1 MVRLRNIVIQINIG
15 KQLKDLEVIIFI
27 INEMAALVNA
37 LDISTPKQ
45 YGQKG
50 AIEYGWSND
59 IREKVLQFSGQI
71 VRSNPERIEEMAD
84 KLRELL
90 RRLSLKDSQA
100 ILLEAE
106 RKELLVVLYKLIG
119 LTRDMVDGKGE
130 YALAYMQVFVW
141 YEFYPTLAN
150 FALEKFVLLDKEHPY
165 GSWKDMKYFCN
176 YVIDK
181 TNNEE
186 HPLVE
191 YACDLIIRQIHLDLE
206 STNVTSKS
214 LVGKWVPR
222 EKCHKFGW
230 LFIILAGKYFS
241 HYLDTAKT
249 HDQRVKAFSKC
260 KMEFRKIC
268 SGLNKELDTVQ
279 IKQCAKVWSSI
290 DHSKTT
296 SITNS
301 RQKKAFLNVNK
312 KGEQRSQEYDRVAC
326 AENYKNRIQAAVSG
340 AGPEIKGKRVGLDDF
355 AKEAMKLCCQFSGGS
370 VQLEKDAL
378 NSQWRDNSKLTG
390 ALGEMI
396 AVVDTSGSMT
406 SAGAI
411 YPALSLGIRVAEKSK
426 LGKRVITFSANPTWH
441 NLEGIDNYVDCVKEL
456 QKASWGMTTDFLKM
470 FDMILNAIIEKKLTP
485 VDAKGFVLAVFS
497 DMQFDAAAG
506 GNMDT
511 IYEVMTKK
519 YAEAGQRLHGEPFEL
534 PHLLFWNMSAG
545 NGFPVMSTFKN
556 TTFVSG
562 YNPSQ
567 LNLFCE
573 KGLDFLSTMTPWS
586 MLVQSIDKPR
596 YKCLEQQILEFFECP
611 TL

>member
-1 MVRLRNIVIQINIG
+1 
-15 KQLKDLEVIIFI
+15 
-27 INEMAALVNA
+27 MAALVNA
-37 LDISTPKQ
+37 LDTSTPKQ

-50 AIEYGWSND
+50 AVEYGWSND
-59 IREKVLQFSGQI
+59 IREQVLQFSGQI
-71 VRSNPERIEEMAD
+71 VRSDDARIEIMAD
-84 KLRELL
+84 KLRGLL
-90 RRLSLKDSQA
+90 RRLSFKESENV
-100 ILLEAE
+100 IPHAE
-106 RKELLVVLYKLIG
+106 RKELMVVLYKIIG

-141 YEFYPTLAN
+141 YEFYPALAL
-150 FALEKFVLLDKEHPY
+150 FALDKFVLLDKEHPY

-176 YVIDK
+176 YVRMK
-181 TNNEE
+181 TNNDS
-186 HPLVE
+186 HPLID
-191 YACDLIIRQIHLDLE
+191 YACELIIRQIRIDQE
-206 STNVTSKS
+206 CDNKA

-222 EKCHKFGW
+222 EKSHKFGW
-230 LFIILAGKYFS
+230 LFIILAGKFFPKYMA
-241 HYLDTAKT
+241 TAKST
-249 HDQRVKAFSKC
+249 EQRVKAFSKS
-260 KMEFRKIC
+260 KMEFRKVC
-268 SGLNKELDTVQ
+268 SSLNKELDTVQ
-279 IKQCAKVWSSI
+279 IKQCAKDWASI

-301 RQKKAFLNVNK
+301 RQKKAFLNVTK
-312 KGEQRSQEYDRVAC
+312 AGKQRSEEDDRIAC
-326 AENYKNRIQAAVSG
+326 AENYKNRIEAAVSG

-355 AKEAMKLCCQFSGGS
+355 AKEAINLCNQAGGS
-370 VQLEKDAL
+370 TKLEKDAL

-390 ALGEMI
+390 ALGEMV

-406 SAGAI
+406 CAGAI

-456 QKASWGMTTDFLKM
+456 QKADWGMTTDFLKM
-470 FDMILNAIIEKKLTP
+470 FDMILNAIIEKKLSP
-485 VDAKGFVLAVFS
+485 AQAKGFVLAVFS
-497 DMQFDAAAG
+497 DMQFDAARG

-519 YAEAGQRLHGEPFEL
+519 YADAGQRLHGEPFEL
-534 PHLLFWNMSAG
+534 PHLLFWNMTAG

-596 YKCLEQQILEFFECP
+596 YKCMEQKIMEFFECP
-611 TL
+611 SVAF

>member
-1 MVRLRNIVIQINIG
+1 
-15 KQLKDLEVIIFI
+15 
-27 INEMAALVNA
+27 MAALVNA
-37 LDISTPKQ
+37 LDTSTPKQ

-50 AIEYGWSND
+50 AVEYGWSND
-59 IREKVLQFSGQI
+59 IREQVLQFSGQI
-71 VRSNPERIEEMAD
+71 VRSDDARIEIMAD
-84 KLRELL
+84 KLRGLL
-90 RRLSLKDSQA
+90 RRLSFKESENV
-100 ILLEAE
+100 IPHAE
-106 RKELLVVLYKLIG
+106 RKELMVVLYKIIG

-141 YEFYPTLAN
+141 YEFYPALAL
-150 FALEKFVLLDKEHPY
+150 FALDKFVLLDKEHPY

-176 YVIDK
+176 YVRMK
-181 TNNEE
+181 TNNDS
-186 HPLVE
+186 HPLID
-191 YACDLIIRQIHLDLE
+191 YACELIIRQIRIDQE
-206 STNVTSKS
+206 SDNKA

-222 EKCHKFGW
+222 EKSHKFGW
-230 LFIILAGKYFS
+230 LFIILAGKFFPKYMA
-241 HYLDTAKT
+241 TAKST
-249 HDQRVKAFSKC
+249 EQRVKAFSKS
-260 KMEFRKIC
+260 KMEFRKVC
-268 SGLNKELDTVQ
+268 SSLNKELDTVQ
-279 IKQCAKVWSSI
+279 IKQCAKDWASI

-301 RQKKAFLNVNK
+301 RQKKAFLNVTK
-312 KGEQRSQEYDRVAC
+312 AGKQRSEEDDRIAC
-326 AENYKNRIQAAVSG
+326 AENYKNRIEAAVSG

-355 AKEAMKLCCQFSGGS
+355 AKEAINLCNQAGGS
-370 VQLEKDAL
+370 TKLEKDAL

-390 ALGEMI
+390 ALGEMV

-406 SAGAI
+406 CAGAI

-456 QKASWGMTTDFLKM
+456 QKADWGMTTDFLKM
-470 FDMILNAIIEKKLTP
+470 FDMILNAIIEKKLSP
-485 VDAKGFVLAVFS
+485 AQAKGFVLAVFS
-497 DMQFDAAAG
+497 DMQFDAARG

-519 YAEAGQRLHGEPFEL
+519 YADAGQRLHGEPFEL
-534 PHLLFWNMSAG
+534 PHLLFWNMTAG

-596 YKCLEQQILEFFECP
+596 YKCMEQKIMEFFECP
-611 TL
+611 SVAF

>member
-1 MVRLRNIVIQINIG
+1 
-15 KQLKDLEVIIFI
+15 
-27 INEMAALVNA
+27 MAALVNA

-59 IREKVLQFSGQI
+59 IREQVLQFSGQI
-71 VRSNPERIEEMAD
+71 VRSDEARIEVMAD
-84 KLRELL
+84 KLRGLL
-90 RRLSLKDSQA
+90 RRLSERNVLPYAECKD
-100 ILLEAE
+100 AE
-106 RKELLVVLYKLIG
+106 KKELMVVLYKLIG

-130 YALAYMQVFVW
+130 YALAYMQIYVW
-141 YEFYPTLAN
+141 YEFNPRLAM
-150 FALEKFVLLDKEHPY
+150 FALEKFVLIDNEHPY
-165 GSWKDMKYFCN
+165 GSWKDMKYFSS
-176 YVIDK
+176 YVRSK
-181 TNNEE
+181 TNDQS
-186 HPLVE
+186 HPLIE
-191 YACDLIIRQIHLDLE
+191 YSCQLIIRQIRIDQA
-206 STNVTSKS
+206 SDNKA

-222 EKCHKFGW
+222 EKSHKFGW
-230 LFIILAGKYFS
+230 LFTELAGKFFS
-241 HYLDTAKT
+241 QYLDTAKT
-249 HDQRVKAFSKC
+249 DEQRIKALNKC

-268 SGLNKELDTVQ
+268 SNLNRELDTVQ
-279 IKQCAKVWSSI
+279 IKQCARVWSSI

-301 RQKKAFLNVNK
+301 RQKKAFLNLTK
-312 KGEQRSQEYDRVAC
+312 AGKQRSEEDDRVAC
-326 AENYKNRIQAAVSG
+326 AENYKKKIEAATSG

-355 AKEAMKLCCQFSGGS
+355 AKEAIKLNNQANNFSTE
-370 VQLEKDAL
+370 LEKDAL

-390 ALGEMI
+390 ALGEMV

-406 SAGAI
+406 GAGAI

-426 LGKRVITFSANPTWH
+426 LGKRVITFSANPSWH
-441 NLEGIDNYVDCVKEL
+441 NLTGFNNYTDCVREL
-456 QKASWGMTTDFLKM
+456 QKAEWGMTTNFLKM
-470 FDMILNAIIEKKLTP
+470 FDMVLNAIIEKNLTP
-485 VDAKGFVLAVFS
+485 AEAKGFILAVFS
-497 DMQFDAAAG
+497 DMQFDAASG

-511 IYEVMTKK
+511 IYEVMVKK

-545 NGFPVMSTFKN
+545 NGFPVMSNFKN

-586 MLVQSIDKPR
+586 MLVKSIDKPR
-596 YKCLEQQILEFFECP
+596 YKCLEEKMLEFLECP
-611 TL
+611 LETF